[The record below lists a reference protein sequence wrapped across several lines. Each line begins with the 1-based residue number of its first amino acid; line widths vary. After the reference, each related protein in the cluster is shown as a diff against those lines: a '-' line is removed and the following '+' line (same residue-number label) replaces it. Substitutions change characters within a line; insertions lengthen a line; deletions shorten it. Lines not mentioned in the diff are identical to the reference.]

1 MKTIIRLVLI
11 SLLSFNI
18 YSQVSPEDLDNQLYS
33 VRLNTLDRIVRG
45 KSVEFI
51 PEIQS
56 RLFDQ
61 TTLTMQFAFLD
72 ALSKLKDTN
81 IEQWTIKFIE
91 NADNF
96 QYPDDDPL
104 YYKVLATGILFDIGN
119 YSTVQYLFDLLNRDR
134 DLVNPSSLVLLKTTI
149 INIPGRSE
157 EATEELVRIF
167 NNANIDGMFRN
178 VALDILYDT
187 DYTDILN
194 LALVAAVNDQSPVIR
209 DNANRILKT
218 KNYSGLHNL
227 YVQQLSIDPEP
238 TIRSR
243 YATSLLTLYG
253 EPSDLKMVIDYL
265 PNETDT
271 TNRSWVSLA
280 VDNFIPPKP
289 DTLNWQGMITK
300 LLSYTDELFQYGWI
314 KNEETRDYYIQK
326 LSAASEAIENNN
338 PTVEAC
344 TIINEQLLPQAE
356 QDLKEQLITIE
367 GYKFL
372 HYYTIYIK
380 EEIENEFGPCQ

>member
-104 YYKVLATGILFDIGN
+104 YYKVLATGLLFDIGN

-227 YVQQLSIDPEP
+227 YVQQL
-238 TIRSR
+238 
-243 YATSLLTLYG
+243 LLRKSQL
-253 EPSDLKMVIDYL
+253 
-265 PNETDT
+265 T
-271 TNRSWVSLA
+271 T
-280 VDNFIPPKP
+280 
-289 DTLNWQGMITK
+289 
-300 LLSYTDELFQYGWI
+300 
-314 KNEETRDYYIQK
+314 
-326 LSAASEAIENNN
+326 
-338 PTVEAC
+338 
-344 TIINEQLLPQAE
+344 
-356 QDLKEQLITIE
+356 
-367 GYKFL
+367 
-372 HYYTIYIK
+372 
-380 EEIENEFGPCQ
+380 